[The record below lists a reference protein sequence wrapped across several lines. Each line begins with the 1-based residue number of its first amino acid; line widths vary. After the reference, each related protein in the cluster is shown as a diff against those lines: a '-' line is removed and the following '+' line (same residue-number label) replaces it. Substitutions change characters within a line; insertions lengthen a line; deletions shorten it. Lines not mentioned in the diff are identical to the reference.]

1 MAKEND
7 ELKKKNEQLE
17 EQVKDYELKLD
28 EKVKALQVEQEKYE
42 KADLES
48 KQF

>member
-28 EKVKALQVEQEKYE
+28 EKVKGAASRAGEVR
-42 KADLES
+42 ES
-48 KQF
+48 